1 MVIEDIKLIYTDT
14 YTVQK
19 GESLLKIAMQFGVKL
34 NELAYINNIYS
45 ENIFPN
51 QVRYHLPLIIKILKV
66 PNKDKRDE
74 FYERK
79 RKIAL
84 EQ

>member
-1 MVIEDIKLIYTDT
+1 MDVDELKHIYTDT

-19 GESLLKIAMQFGVKL
+19 GESLLKIAMQFGVKA

-51 QVRYHLPLIIKILKV
+51 QVRHSLPLKS
-66 PNKDKRDE
+66 
-74 FYERK
+74 
-79 RKIAL
+79 
-84 EQ
+84 